1 MTEKNGKRK
10 KEKGE
15 ETERRTALKEKRKQK
30 TFKLCLPTLFRGNI
44 MSVSRFLFDGRVGL
58 TCDYK
63 LRNQ

>member
-30 TFKLCLPTLFRGNI
+30 TFKLCLPTPVPTSLGVTSCQFRDFCL
-44 MSVSRFLFDGRVGL
+44 M
-58 TCDYK
+58 K
-63 LRNQ
+63 E